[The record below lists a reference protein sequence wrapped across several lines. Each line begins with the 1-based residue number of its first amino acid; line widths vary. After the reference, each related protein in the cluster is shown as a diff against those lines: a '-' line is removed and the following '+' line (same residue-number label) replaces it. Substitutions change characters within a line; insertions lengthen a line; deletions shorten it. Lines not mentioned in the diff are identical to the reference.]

1 MGNEYSIRTTI
12 DLPFAEAVEQTKR
25 VLQEQGFGVLSEI
38 DLQQKLKE
46 KLGVD
51 VPSYLILGACNPSLA
66 YRALQA
72 EPEIGLML
80 PCNVIVCETAEG
92 RRLVAAVD
100 PEAMLSVV
108 GDNPAVA
115 EVGRDARRRL
125 QTAIDSL
132 RDLRAADAA
141 S

>member
-46 KLGVD
+46 KLDVD
-51 VPSYLILGACNPSLA
+51 VPPYLILGACNPSLA

-132 RDLRAADAA
+132 NALRTADAA